1 MGGGN
6 LLASL
11 RLCLTGGLSSLEGD
25 GGRGG
30 GGGGDRGGVNR
41 VVGSVTGM
49 AHCVPLMIDRQLAPL
64 SSIYMVE
71 EPEHWVQ
78 IRPKGAVSAVRRE
91 VQAWV
96 RRNSRWTMSEAKAAG
111 VPALFYIIGNSLSSL
126 ILRQFPS

>member
-1 MGGGN
+1 MGSEERNLPTNLRLCRIGDFTFLGGGGGERS
-6 LLASL
+6 LLASF
-11 RLCLTGGLSSLEGD
+11 RLLLTGGLSSLEGD

-64 SSIYMVE
+64 SSIYMVK

-78 IRPKGAVSAVRRE
+78 IRPKRAVSAAR
-91 VQAWV
+91 
-96 RRNSRWTMSEAKAAG
+96 
-111 VPALFYIIGNSLSSL
+111 
-126 ILRQFPS
+126 